1 MKRIPGIRL
10 KMFHCVR
17 PVLRAK
23 LAATVGIIG
32 AAIMMYAPFGQAQS
46 GAQEISQTVNGF
58 QGNPIFDYL
67 KGKRLFEHE
76 TFRGNG
82 RTCQTCHSQ
91 ETGTVSPQDAQKR
104 YKRNPKDPLFVHDG
118 SDDGQGRGVK
128 RILKDATFLVEIK
141 LPPNVSLAKD
151 PNARTVTLRRGVP
164 TTLNTPALDPVLML
178 DGRDPD
184 LETQASNA
192 IRGHFQNLDDPSPEE
207 LRLIAGFQK
216 SFEFFSSFELWRFA
230 HGGPEPEL
238 PKGRTESE
246 KRGRRFF
253 ENAAGDPFN
262 KIGLCAACHSGPM
275 LNQTNQF
282 LPTPKP
288 LPPGSRFQNILVSEL
303 NAAGNEVIDFIFK
316 NPDGTT
322 TLISSPDPGRALIT
336 GDSRNDSFDNVNAF
350 KIPSLWGVKQTAPYF
365 HDNSAKTLEDVVLHY
380 DKFFNLATNG
390 VLRLTPQDQADLVA
404 YMKLL
409 K

>member
-1 MKRIPGIRL
+1 MNRTWAVRFNFLRGGKPLVRI
-10 KMFHCVR
+10 
-17 PVLRAK
+17 K
-23 LAATVGIIG
+23 LLATAGVIG
-32 AAIMMYAPFGQAQS
+32 AAILIYAPFGQAQS
-46 GAQEISQTVNGF
+46 DAGDFTQTIHGVNG
-58 QGNPIFDYL
+58 NPLLDYL
-67 KGKRLFEHE
+67 KGKILFERE

-104 YKRNPKDPLFVHDG
+104 LKRNPKDPLFVHDG
-118 SDDGQGRGVK
+118 SDDGHGNGVQ
-128 RILKDATFLVEIK
+128 RMLKDATFLVEIK

-164 TTLNTPALDPVLML
+164 STLNTPALDPVLML
-178 DGRDPD
+178 DGRDPN

-192 IRGHFQNLDDPSPEE
+192 IRSHYQGLDDPSSDD

-230 HGGPEPEL
+230 RGGPDPEL
-238 PKGRTESE
+238 PRGRTESE

-253 ENAAGDPFN
+253 EDAAGDPFT
-262 KIGLCAACHSGPM
+262 KIGICAACHSGPM

-288 LPPGSRFQNILVSEL
+288 LPPGSRFQSILVSEL
-303 NAAGNEVIDFIFK
+303 NAAGNEVLDFIFK

-365 HDNSAKTLEDVVLHY
+365 HDNSAKTLEDVVVHY
-380 DKFFNLATNG
+380 DKFFNLVTGG
-390 VLRLTPQDQADLVA
+390 VLRLTPQDQADIVA